1 MKKILFTCLIYSIIV
16 YGCKKSEESEPVIP
30 APSGLSY
37 TTPNTYKV
45 GTPITALTPTVS
57 GTVTSY
63 SVSPVLPAG
72 LSLNSSTGII
82 SGIPAT
88 VTSQSSYTVT
98 AANNKGSTS
107 FALVIT
113 VNSTGQF
120 TYVPDNSFK
129 IVAYF
134 PSYRN
139 PDSVDISKY
148 KMITH
153 LFYAFLN
160 PAVNG
165 SLNTLPE
172 PARFSQVISAAR
184 SKGVKVG
191 ISVSGAHDVFVSLAA
206 NAVSRTNLVKNIL
219 AFAKQ
224 NNLDGVDMDW
234 EYPRSSDGSDV
245 NYTVLMKE
253 LSDTLH
259 NNNKYLS
266 AAVTPAVYAGPVRD
280 GFKTEN
286 FAYID
291 FINIMVYDGLGWD
304 KSVPKQHASYNMAVT
319 SLDIWLNMKGL
330 PREKAI
336 LGIPSYGRN
345 NANLSAGYRTLIAAG
360 GKSNIDSAAYNGS
373 VYYYNGT
380 KTVKDKAIL
389 AKQRGNGI
397 MMWEFYFDT
406 NGSNSLLKAV
416 NDTLGRAYN

>member
-1 MKKILFTCLIYSIIV
+1 
-16 YGCKKSEESEPVIP
+16 
-30 APSGLSY
+30 
-37 TTPNTYKV
+37 
-45 GTPITALTPTVS
+45 
-57 GTVTSY
+57 
-63 SVSPVLPAG
+63 
-72 LSLNSSTGII
+72 
-82 SGIPAT
+82 
-88 VTSQSSYTVT
+88 
-98 AANNKGSTS
+98 
-107 FALVIT
+107 
-113 VNSTGQF
+113 
-120 TYVPDNSFK
+120 
-129 IVAYF
+129 
-134 PSYRN
+134 
-139 PDSVDISKY
+139 
-148 KMITH
+148 MITH
-153 LFYAFLN
+153 LYYAFLN
-160 PAVNG
+160 PDESGNLKA
-165 SLNTLPE
+165 LAE
-172 PARFSQVISAAR
+172 PNRFLKVLSNARAN
-184 SKGVKVG
+184 GVKVG
-191 ISVSGAHDVFVSLAA
+191 ISVSGTDATFITLAA
-206 NAVSRTNLVKNIL
+206 NTVSRTNLVKNIL
-219 AFAKQ
+219 AFVKQ
-224 NNLDGVDMDW
+224 YSLDGVDMDW
-234 EYPRSSDGSDV
+234 EYPRTDKGSDV
-245 NYTVLMKE
+245 TFNSLMKE

-330 PREKAI
+330 PREKTI

-360 GKSNIDSAAYNGS
+360 GKYNIDSAAYNGS